1 MLGPIRQK
9 FQLKAYFCTAMLTL
23 HLANLAISCDL
34 LHPSDLPEREFS
46 SLSIRVFHGKDMWA
60 SVALMDV
67 AAGRHHKDLVLIWS
81 EVSEVA

>member
-1 MLGPIRQK
+1 M
-9 FQLKAYFCTAMLTL
+9 
-23 HLANLAISCDL
+23 
-34 LHPSDLPEREFS
+34 
-46 SLSIRVFHGKDMWA
+46 VKDMWA